1 MLPTASGSRAPD
13 ELKRAQVCANRAD
26 HVEPIRISVARAI
39 VTLEPGQPS
48 ATALDRIAP
57 DAPLFL
63 WNGSN
68 HGIVVDARIL
78 ARMEIPFTVRSDRPM
93 GPIEPECIRDLAFWG
108 TLFEGWIFRSR
119 GADAALEGPLGT
131 TDDQEADRGPGA
143 RRAERDRIS
152 PTRRSRGKESDD
164 LEHEDP
170 IVCRLRFQHE
180 GRDRVFTIA
189 DRPIVVGRSPD
200 SDLLLH
206 HESISRQHARISRDE
221 EGWTLRDLGSKN
233 GSRVNTFHVTEQLLR
248 NGDRLDLGTIRMYVE
263 IGPESAASRARV
275 IFDENKAPSG
285 YTEVLDLQG
294 LDHLLQAAGDLSQNP
309 PLFSEMQD
317 LSSIGEE
324 LLRSPENATN
334 PSAQLLRLVSESAES
349 LLSCTTLPETLDRIL
364 SLVFAKIPVE
374 RGVICLYDPES
385 QSIEPMAMRNREGV
399 PDVPIAIST
408 NITGVAIEEKQAV
421 LIKDTAMDERFGG
434 AESVIMM
441 EIHSA
446 MCAPLLRD
454 GNVSG
459 YVYVDRQ
466 SSTHPFDLPQLQALS
481 ILALLAAI
489 AVEQA
494 ALRDDIRREQER
506 RVRLA
511 RYSSPAVVERI
522 LEAPGAG
529 GAPGGMVADEG
540 DVSILFADLTGFTT
554 MAERLPPSEV
564 ILILNQVFERLTS
577 AIFELDGT
585 LDKFR
590 GDGMMAFFGAP
601 LPMPDHAERAV
612 EAALRMQEALAAL
625 NEARADVRPILMRIG
640 VNSGSVVVGDIGSPQ
655 RKDYTV
661 IGDVVNIASR
671 LESSVAQPGQVV
683 IGEATWQAA
692 QHAFRCEALDEV
704 MLKGKQKS
712 VRPYLVVERLGD
724 RVGATRAL

>member
-1 MLPTASGSRAPD
+1 MDQSSPKS
-13 ELKRAQVCANRAD
+13 
-26 HVEPIRISVARAI
+26 
-39 VTLEPGQPS
+39 
-48 ATALDRIAP
+48 
-57 DAPLFL
+57 
-63 WNGSN
+63 
-68 HGIVVDARIL
+68 
-78 ARMEIPFTVRSDRPM
+78 
-93 GPIEPECIRDLAFWG
+93 PE
-108 TLFEGWIFRSR
+108 
-119 GADAALEGPLGT
+119 
-131 TDDQEADRGPGA
+131 DQ
-143 RRAERDRIS
+143 
-152 PTRRSRGKESDD
+152 
-164 LEHEDP
+164 

-200 SDLLLH
+200 SDLLIA
-206 HESISRQHARISRDE
+206 HESISRQHARIARDD
-221 EGWTLRDLGSKN
+221 EGWHLRDLGSKN
-233 GSRVNTFHVTEQLLR
+233 GSRVNTFHVTEQILR

-275 IFDENKAPSG
+275 IFDEKKAPTG
-285 YTEVLDLQG
+285 HTEVLDLQG
-294 LDHLLQAAGDLSQNP
+294 LDHLLQAAGDLSNAP
-309 PLFSEMQD
+309 SIFTD
-317 LSSIGEE
+317 KDGLSGIGDD
-324 LLRSPENATN
+324 RPHTH
-334 PSAQLLRLVSESAES
+334 PSSGAGPVGSAADLLRLVSESAES
-349 LLSCTTLPETLDRIL
+349 LLSCTTLSETLDRIL

-374 RGVICLYDPES
+374 RGVICLYDPSS

-408 NITGVAIEEKQAV
+408 NITGVAIEERQAV

-459 YVYVDRQ
+459 YIYVDRQ
-466 SSTHPFDLPQLQALS
+466 SSTHPFDISQLQALS

-494 ALRDDIRREQER
+494 ALRDDVRREQER

-522 LEAPGAG
+522 LEAPNAHQ
-529 GAPGGMVADEG
+529 GGMVAEEG
-540 DVSILFADLTGFTT
+540 EVSVVFADLTGFTT

-577 AIFELDGT
+577 AVFALEGT

-601 LPMPDHAERAV
+601 LAMPDHAERAV
-612 EAALRMQEALAAL
+612 EAALRMQDALAAL
-625 NEARADVRPILMRIG
+625 NEARVGVRPIQMRIG

-671 LESSVAQPGQVV
+671 LESSVARPGQIV
-683 IGEATWQAA
+683 IGEATWLAA
-692 QHAFRCEALDEV
+692 RQTFACRALDEV
-704 MLKGKQKS
+704 TLKGKRLS
-712 VRPYLVVERLGD
+712 VRPYLVTGRLD
-724 RVGATRAL
+724 ESAAQHLPPDSEPTRAL